1 MIQSNTPI
9 SARLASAV
17 PYIRAGAR
25 VADVGTDHAYLP
37 IYLVREEIAS
47 AALACDINRGP
58 IEVARTNIAAAGLE
72 ARIGTLHADGLHG
85 AQDFHPDHVLI
96 FGMGGELIVK
106 ILSEAEWVR
115 DPRIRLVLQPM
126 SRASTL
132 RAWLLENGFSIVGET
147 ITYEDKY
154 YQTLAAVWCGEQTH
168 YSEAE
173 LLVGR
178 YNIEKRPPLFEPFV
192 RHEIRVLENIIAG
205 KSCGQNADLSDELR
219 MKQALEALL

>member
-1 MIQSNTPI
+1 MNQSNTPI

-37 IYLVREEIAS
+37 IALVREGIAS
-47 AALACDINRGP
+47 AALASDINRGP
-58 IEVARTNIAAAGLE
+58 IEVARANVAAAGLGD
-72 ARIGTLHADGLHG
+72 RIETLHADGLHG
-85 AQDFHPDHVLI
+85 VQPFCPDHILI

-115 DPRIRLVLQPM
+115 NGRIRLILQPM

-147 ITYEDKY
+147 ITYEEKY
-154 YQTLAAVWCGEQTH
+154 YQTLAAEWSGEPTA
-168 YSEAE
+168 YNEAE

-178 YNIEKRPPLFEPFV
+178 HNIAQRSPLFEPFV
-192 RHEIRVLENIIAG
+192 RHEIGVLEHIIAG
-205 KSCGQNADLSDELR
+205 KSRGQNPDPSDELH